1 MKRVLNLRSLLI
13 TLVLGAV
20 LFLFVVAFSQSEDE
34 RVPQLPKEVVRVFPA
49 DGDVNLRQDRIG
61 IQLAQGYTGTL
72 RLDRVEIPA
81 DQLQPITG
89 FAGFSYT
96 PGDEALGTPSLSEG
110 RHCAT
115 ARFWRATEAPETGIE
130 YTWCFTAA

>member
-1 MKRVLNLRSLLI
+1 MKRLLTIRSLLI
-13 TLVLGAV
+13 TLVLGMV

-34 RVPQLPKEVVRVFPA
+34 TVPQLPKAVVRVFPA

-72 RLDRVEIPA
+72 KLDRTLIP
-81 DQLQPITG
+81 DDELKPITG
-89 FAGFSYT
+89 FSGFSYT
-96 PGDEALGTPSLSEG
+96 PGDDVAGTPALAEG

-115 ARFWRATEAPETGIE
+115 ARYWRTTEAPETGTD
-130 YTWCFTAA
+130 YTWCFTAT